1 MNLKKKFHQDLNQY
15 STPAS
20 PVSETHTATHTA
32 FRPRKKWLTAPIA
45 VAMAILL
52 SVGVAAAGVTVVQYL
67 NRDVLTENTL
77 RLTEVPEGY
86 VGIYTVEDLVQMRR
100 DIENGTGATKYI
112 LMNDVT
118 FTDADYAEGGICEG
132 GWDPIDLQQYY
143 YAEGIVSEDGSIQ
156 EPDRPEGYHAI
167 FHSGDS
173 KYYRFTTTRHLDNF
187 NGNGYVIRNLRICA
201 DAAEA
206 LNFNEYGFYAEDL
219 YLGLF
224 GHSALSD
231 LQIINLG
238 IEGCEITVTGDP
250 LDAYSGTPYGS
261 TIMIGA
267 IAAEA
272 SYIGASY
279 VKDLTVRIELNTAPY
294 VFPSG
299 KVVDHNIFRLMVGGI
314 AARSN
319 YVDACYAENYTMDI
333 RANRTNEHSGI
344 RMAGG
349 GIAAM
354 SSACLTSWSDGTW
367 NVSGDAYL
375 SCEYSDILPS
385 ANHIL
390 FPTIMT
396 EESFELMRATLL
408 DRLGADSFDYKKTCA
423 YFLRKSLPDC
433 KNERQYTEL
442 KVVMDQWNELY
453 ALSTGTEGI
462 YHDTLYIYDPTAN
475 LEERLETLQL
485 LRSVFVTEEEYLAFC
500 STNSIIVGELW
511 CHTLHGESD
520 MKESNFEGYDFANLW
535 ILRDDKP
542 RLRIFE

>member
-1 MNLKKKFHQDLNQY
+1 MNLKRKFHQELSQFP
-15 STPAS
+15 TPAS
-20 PVSETHTATHTA
+20 PIAETHRAPRTVY
-32 FRPRKKWLTAPIA
+32 RPRKKWLAAPMA

-52 SVGVAAAGVTVVQYL
+52 SVGVAAADVGVVQYL
-67 NRDVLTENTL
+67 NRDILTENTL

-86 VGIYTVEDLVQMRR
+86 VGIYSVEDLVQMRR
-100 DIENGTGATKYI
+100 DVEAGTGAANYI
-112 LMNDVT
+112 LMSDIT

-143 YAEGIVSEDGSIQ
+143 YAEGTVDENGHIQ
-156 EPDRPEGYHAI
+156 TPARPEGYY
-167 FHSGDS
+167 SVYLYGGS
-173 KYYRFTTTRHLDNF
+173 KYARFSTARQLDNF
-187 NGNGYVIRNLRICA
+187 NGNGYVIRNLRINA

-206 LNFNEYGFYAEDL
+206 IRRNEYGYFEDL

-224 GHSALSD
+224 GHSAFSYLE
-231 LQIINLG
+231 IINLG
-238 IEGCEITVTGDP
+238 IEGCEITVTADS
-250 LDAYSGTPYGS
+250 LDAYGG

-279 VKDLTVRIELNTAPY
+279 VKDLTVRVELDTAPY
-294 VFPSG
+294 ISPAG
-299 KVVDHNIFRLMVGGI
+299 MVVDHNTFLLMVGGI

-344 RMAGG
+344 QMAGG
-349 GIAAM
+349 GIAAV

-375 SCEYSDILPS
+375 SSEYSDILPS

-396 EESFELMRATLL
+396 EESFELMKATLL
-408 DRLGADSFDYKKTCA
+408 ERLGADSFDYKKTCA
-423 YFLRKSLPDC
+423 YFIRKSLPDC

-453 ALSTGTEGI
+453 GLTTGTEGV

-500 STNSIIVGELW
+500 SANSIIVGELW

-520 MKESNFEGYDFANLW
+520 MKETDFEGYDFSTLW
-535 ILRDDKP
+535 KLTDGKP
-542 RLRIFE
+542 RLKIFE